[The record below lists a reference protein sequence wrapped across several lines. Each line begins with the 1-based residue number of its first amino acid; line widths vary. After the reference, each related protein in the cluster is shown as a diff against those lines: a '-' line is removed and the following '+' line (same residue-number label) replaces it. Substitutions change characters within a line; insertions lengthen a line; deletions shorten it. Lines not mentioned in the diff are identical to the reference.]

1 MQLTPEQQY
10 QSLPPVG
17 ETSLP
22 TRMSVLKPALGA
34 LVFGIAL
41 AGITNAQAQSE
52 YPDDTVEFI
61 VPWSP
66 GGGSDTLMR
75 VVAENVD
82 DHLGQSMQVINMPGV
97 SGTTGLEELS
107 DRDPDGYT
115 VGQVHEGL
123 MVAHHTGLTDINWD
137 DFTPIASM
145 TASPQYLTV
154 NADDDRWSNVDE
166 FIDFAKD
173 NPGEIRFGVT
183 LGGIPHVHAAMIAD
197 AENLDFRYVGF
208 EGTGE
213 RIRALVG
220 GNIDAAMGDIASSGE
235 FVKNGDLQF
244 LAVGSDERIEETPD
258 VPTFNELGYESLD
271 LNIVR
276 GLVAPEGTPEERID
290 VLAEAMKSLADD
302 KAFIEGI
309 NNAGAEVLY
318 NGPSDYSDYLET
330 TNETIERLSGEL
342 EK

>member
-1 MQLTPEQQY
+1 MTMIPERQFTPHAFRLT
-10 QSLPPVG
+10 G
-17 ETSLP
+17 
-22 TRMSVLKPALGA
+22 LKPMMTALA
-34 LVFGIAL
+34 AGIAL
-41 AGITNAQAQSE
+41 ASVGPVQAQPD
-52 YPDDTVEFI
+52 YPDDTIEFI

-75 VVAENVD
+75 VISEHIE
-82 DHLGQSMQVINMPGV
+82 DHLGQSLQVINVPGV
-97 SGTTGLEELS
+97 SGTTGLEDLTE
-107 DRDPDGYT
+107 RDADGYT

-154 NADDDRWSNVDE
+154 NADDDRWDNVEE
-166 FIDFAKD
+166 FVEYAQD

-197 AENLDFRYVGF
+197 AEDLEFRYVGF

-235 FVKNGDLQF
+235 FVKNDDLQF
-244 LAVGSDERIEETPD
+244 LAVGSDERIDETPD
-258 VPTFNELGYESLD
+258 VPTFNELGYEDLN

-276 GLVAPEGTPEERID
+276 GLVAPEGTPEARVEI
-290 VLAEAMKSLADD
+290 LAEAFESLSEDD
-302 KAFIEGI
+302 DFIEGI
-309 NNAGAEVLY
+309 NNAGAEVQY
-318 NGPSDYSDYLET
+318 NGPEAYTDYLDT
-330 TNETIERLSGEL
+330 TNDTIERLSGEL